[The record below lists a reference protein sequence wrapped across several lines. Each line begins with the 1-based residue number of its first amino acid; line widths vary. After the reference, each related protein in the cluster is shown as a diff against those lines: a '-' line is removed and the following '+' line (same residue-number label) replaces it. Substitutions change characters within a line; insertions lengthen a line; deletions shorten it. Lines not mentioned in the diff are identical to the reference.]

1 MVVIASMLLL
11 VACSSPAS
19 ESINHISE
27 STFDERRENEQISIY
42 DLYDIHVATIENYGE
57 LILTDEGLFYGK
69 ITDNEKSSYMEY
81 YLLNLST
88 LESDYIGKIDDWSYT
103 AGYDTVIYNNH
114 IYMLVTTG
122 DIWNNKADN
131 YLYDVDCSQKKMS
144 YVKLDSSM
152 SPYSSMTILN
162 DYVYI
167 SMVGH
172 NRNAMYRYD
181 IKNQKLDYVKKY
193 SFDANTNEGDVIRHI
208 TADQGKIYLLRL
220 YMKTE
225 SYVKLFIDV
234 CDENLS
240 VLRTVDVT
248 DLCSSTTVVE
258 EDIKPEL
265 RQLVSYLTV
274 KNGYVYYENFSIS
287 RFLFKFSDS
296 KLTDTAEKVMDCSDG
311 LFSAYYPFDGND
323 IFLFEFNENCIY
335 RIDTLN
341 KEMKTIEIPF
351 KDKRYGISDLYLNG
365 KGDMLAFAYYH
376 DPDTGETL
384 PEKIYYVPVE

>member
-19 ESINHISE
+19 ESINHLSE
-27 STFDERRENEQISIY
+27 STFDERRENEQLSIY
-42 DLYDIHVATIENYGE
+42 DLSDTQLATIENYGE
-57 LILTDEGLFYGK
+57 MILTDEGLFYGK

-88 LESDYIGKIDDWSYT
+88 FESDYIGKIDDWSYT
-103 AGYDTVIYNNH
+103 AGYDTVIYDNH

-122 DIWNNKADN
+122 DIWNNKSNN
-131 YLYDVDCSQKKMS
+131 YLYDIDCSQKKIS
-144 YVKLDSSM
+144 YVELDSSM
-152 SPYSSMTILN
+152 SPYSSMAILN
-162 DYVYI
+162 DRIYI
-167 SMVGH
+167 SMVGRD
-172 NRNAMYRYD
+172 RNSLFIYD
-181 IKNQKLDYVKKY
+181 INNQKLDYIKQ
-193 SFDANTNEGDVIRHI
+193 FDFDRNKNEGDIIRHI
-208 TADQGKIYLLRL
+208 TVDQGKIYLLRL

-225 SYVKLFIDV
+225 SYVKLFVDV
-234 CDENLS
+234 CDENMS

-248 DLCSSTTVVE
+248 EVCSSTEVVE
-258 EDIKPEL
+258 EDINPEL
-265 RQLVSYLTV
+265 RQLVAYLV
-274 KNGYVYYENFSIS
+274 VRNGYVYYENFSIS
-287 RFLFKFSDS
+287 RSLFRFSDS
-296 KLTDTAEKVMDCSDG
+296 ELADSAKKVMDCSGG

-365 KGDMLAFAYYH
+365 KGDMLAFAFYH

-384 PEKIYYVPVE
+384 PEKIYYVPAE